1 MKTIIKTTTSRTEFF
16 NGIAQPVVTAIWSDE
31 SQTTEAANSIKYV
44 GGKFEHV
51 VNPTIRIK
59 AIWTQYG
66 PRYQHAGRNTDCVGD
81 TDSWTIAAFSLAK
94 WIEWN
99 HPGCVPEFYG
109 ASAKSAKEG
118 WADAW
123 QK

>member
-1 MKTIIKTTTSRTEFF
+1 MKRIIKTTTPRTEFF
-16 NGIAQPVVTAIWSDE
+16 NGIAQPVVTAIYSDGSE
-31 SQTTEAANSIKYV
+31 DIRAARTIKYV
-44 GGKFEHV
+44 NGRFQLVTEKV
-51 VNPTIRIK
+51 IRIK

-66 PRYQHAGRNTDCVGD
+66 PRYHHAGRNTDCVGD

-109 ASAKSAKEG
+109 ASALSAQEG
-118 WADAW
+118 WAEALS
-123 QK
+123 